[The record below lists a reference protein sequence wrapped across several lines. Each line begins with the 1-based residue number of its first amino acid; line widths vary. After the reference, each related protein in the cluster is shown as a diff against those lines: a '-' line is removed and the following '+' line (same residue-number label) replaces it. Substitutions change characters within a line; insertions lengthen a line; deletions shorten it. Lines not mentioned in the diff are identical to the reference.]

1 VGAKRLASDGGGLS
15 MRERLI
21 TAAARTS
28 PVSSVS
34 SPWQRLCD
42 DAQLN
47 LLRDTAIEVVSA
59 IACRDKP
66 RADCETYQDCDA
78 TQ

>member
-1 VGAKRLASDGGGLS
+1 
-15 MRERLI
+15 M
-21 TAAARTS
+21 TAAARTFS
-28 PVSSVS
+28 RVVGVFFVATA
-34 SPWQRLCD
+34 CD

-78 TQ
+78 AQ